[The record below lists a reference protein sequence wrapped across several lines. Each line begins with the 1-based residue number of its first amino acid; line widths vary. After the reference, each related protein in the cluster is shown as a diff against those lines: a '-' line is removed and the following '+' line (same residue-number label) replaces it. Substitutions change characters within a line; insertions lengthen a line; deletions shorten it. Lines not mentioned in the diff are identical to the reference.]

1 MGDALLQKTV
11 TTDYLTKKRVVNKGI
26 VPQYYVENSHEAIIP
41 REIYMQVQEEIVRR
55 ARVDTRTGKRR
66 VYSGKF
72 ALSHLMYCSH
82 CGDIYRRTHWRIRG
96 EKHIVWRCVSRI
108 EKKKSKID
116 CPARTIY
123 EKDLHAAVVT
133 AFNQLIDRKDELLPG
148 MKIALERALDHH
160 NNAELAEI
168 DQQLEI
174 MQQDLL
180 RRANAKQ
187 EIEELADKIDA
198 LRKEKQ
204 ALLLKDANQA
214 GQRKDID
221 GLEAF
226 LYDQNTKVSDYDEV
240 MVRQLIKKI
249 TVYNDRLVFEF
260 KSGIETKVHI

>member
-1 MGDALLQKTV
+1 M
-11 TTDYLTKKRVVNKGI
+11 
-26 VPQYYVENSHEAIIP
+26 
-41 REIYMQVQEEIVRR
+41 
-55 ARVDTRTGKRR
+55 
-66 VYSGKF
+66 
-72 ALSHLMYCSH
+72 
-82 CGDIYRRTHWRIRG
+82 
-96 EKHIVWRCVSRI
+96 
-108 EKKKSKID
+108 KKKSKID

-160 NNAELAEI
+160 NNAEVAEI

-174 MQQDLL
+174 MQKDLR

-221 GLEAF
+221 GLEVF

-249 TVYNDRLVFEF
+249 TVFDDHLVFEF
-260 KSGIETKVHI
+260 KSGIETEVQI